1 MPKLC
6 FMNLDQLQALR
17 AIADEGSFE
26 AAAYELGVSASAVSQ
41 RIRAL
46 EREVGQVLL
55 RRGTPCEPTE
65 AGIGLVR
72 VARHM
77 RVLEQEAWAG
87 LGRTAAGR
95 SVTSLAV
102 PADVL
107 GTWFGPVLAEAADW
121 EDTVLD
127 LHVEDQ
133 DHSARLLRR
142 GEVLAAVTTEPQP
155 VQGCA
160 AEPLGSMRYVPL
172 ASPALLARHAA
183 GDVVD
188 LGAMP
193 MMRYNAK
200 DDLQRLAL
208 SGAGLDVA
216 PPTHLAPSFDGFH
229 RSVRAGLGW
238 GMLVDAQAVEDVS
251 AGRLVRVPG
260 LDDVLVPLYWQAA
273 TLPVTRLVR
282 LTRAVREA
290 AQRTL
295 ERG

>member
-55 RRGTPCEPTE
+55 RRG
-65 AGIGLVR
+65 
-72 VARHM
+72 
-77 RVLEQEAWAG
+77 
-87 LGRTAAGR
+87 
-95 SVTSLAV
+95 
-102 PADVL
+102 
-107 GTWFGPVLAEAADW
+107 
-121 EDTVLD
+121 
-127 LHVEDQ
+127 
-133 DHSARLLRR
+133 
-142 GEVLAAVTTEPQP
+142 EVLAAVTTEPQP

-160 AEPLGSMRYVPL
+160 VEPLGSMRYVPL
-172 ASPALLARHAA
+172 VAPALLARHAA

-238 GMLVDAQAVEDVS
+238 GMLVDAQAVEDVR

>member
-55 RRGTPCEPTE
+55 RRG
-65 AGIGLVR
+65 
-72 VARHM
+72 
-77 RVLEQEAWAG
+77 
-87 LGRTAAGR
+87 
-95 SVTSLAV
+95 
-102 PADVL
+102 
-107 GTWFGPVLAEAADW
+107 
-121 EDTVLD
+121 
-127 LHVEDQ
+127 
-133 DHSARLLRR
+133 
-142 GEVLAAVTTEPQP
+142 EVLAAVTTEPQP

-172 ASPALLARHAA
+172 ASPALLAR
-183 GDVVD
+183 
-188 LGAMP
+188 
-193 MMRYNAK
+193 
-200 DDLQRLAL
+200 
-208 SGAGLDVA
+208 
-216 PPTHLAPSFDGFH
+216 
-229 RSVRAGLGW
+229 
-238 GMLVDAQAVEDVS
+238 AVEDVR
-251 AGRLVRVPG
+251 AGRLARVPG

>member
-46 EREVGQVLL
+46 ERELGQV
-55 RRGTPCEPTE
+55 
-65 AGIGLVR
+65 
-72 VARHM
+72 
-77 RVLEQEAWAG
+77 
-87 LGRTAAGR
+87 
-95 SVTSLAV
+95 
-102 PADVL
+102 
-107 GTWFGPVLAEAADW
+107 
-121 EDTVLD
+121 
-127 LHVEDQ
+127 
-133 DHSARLLRR
+133 LLRR

-238 GMLVDAQAVEDVS
+238 GMLVDAQAVEDVR

>member
-1 MPKLC
+1 
-6 FMNLDQLQALR
+6 MNLDQLQA
-17 AIADEGSFE
+17 
-26 AAAYELGVSASAVSQ
+26 
-41 RIRAL
+41 
-46 EREVGQVLL
+46 LL

-65 AGIGLVR
+65 AGVGLVR

-87 LGRTAAGR
+87 
-95 SVTSLAV
+95 
-102 PADVL
+102 
-107 GTWFGPVLAEAADW
+107 
-121 EDTVLD
+121 
-127 LHVEDQ
+127 
-133 DHSARLLRR
+133 LRR

-172 ASPALLARHAA
+172 VAPALLARHAA
-183 GDVVD
+183 DAVVD

-208 SGAGLDVA
+208 SGAGLDVT

-238 GMLVDAQAVEDVS
+238 GMLVDAQAVEDVR
-251 AGRLVRVPG
+251 AGRLVRVPR
-260 LDDVLVPLYWQAA
+260 LDDVLVPLYWQSA

>member
-41 RIRAL
+41 RIRAR
-46 EREVGQVLL
+46 EREVGQV
-55 RRGTPCEPTE
+55 
-65 AGIGLVR
+65 
-72 VARHM
+72 
-77 RVLEQEAWAG
+77 
-87 LGRTAAGR
+87 
-95 SVTSLAV
+95 
-102 PADVL
+102 
-107 GTWFGPVLAEAADW
+107 
-121 EDTVLD
+121 
-127 LHVEDQ
+127 
-133 DHSARLLRR
+133 LLRR

-238 GMLVDAQAVEDVS
+238 GMLVDAQAVEDVR

>member
-1 MPKLC
+1 VPKLC

-55 RRGTPCEPTE
+55 RRG
-65 AGIGLVR
+65 
-72 VARHM
+72 
-77 RVLEQEAWAG
+77 
-87 LGRTAAGR
+87 
-95 SVTSLAV
+95 
-102 PADVL
+102 
-107 GTWFGPVLAEAADW
+107 
-121 EDTVLD
+121 
-127 LHVEDQ
+127 
-133 DHSARLLRR
+133 
-142 GEVLAAVTTEPQP
+142 EVLAAVTTEPQP

-160 AEPLGSMRYVPL
+160 AEPLGSMRYVPV

-238 GMLVDAQAVEDVS
+238 GMLVDAQAVEDVR

>member
-55 RRGTPCEPTE
+55 RRG
-65 AGIGLVR
+65 
-72 VARHM
+72 
-77 RVLEQEAWAG
+77 
-87 LGRTAAGR
+87 
-95 SVTSLAV
+95 
-102 PADVL
+102 
-107 GTWFGPVLAEAADW
+107 
-121 EDTVLD
+121 
-127 LHVEDQ
+127 
-133 DHSARLLRR
+133 
-142 GEVLAAVTTEPQP
+142 EVLAAVTTEPQP

-160 AEPLGSMRYVPL
+160 TEPLGSMRYVPL

-238 GMLVDAQAVEDVS
+238 GMLVDAQAVEDVR